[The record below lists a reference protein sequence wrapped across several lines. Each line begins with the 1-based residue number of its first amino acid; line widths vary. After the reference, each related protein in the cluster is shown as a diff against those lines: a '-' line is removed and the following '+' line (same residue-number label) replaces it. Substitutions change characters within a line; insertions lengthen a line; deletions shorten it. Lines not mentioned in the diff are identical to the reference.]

1 MVRGDRAQKQGPFYR
16 ETHLSWCER
25 WGEGEEGGTEGEE
38 KKDIVW
44 LGSKAV
50 FLSVQTFLLKNI
62 PQVQYLLWSTKLPN
76 VLISTANAAGKQ
88 EDRV

>member
-1 MVRGDRAQKQGPFYR
+1 MRDGRGDWEKRQ
-16 ETHLSWCER
+16 TNR
-25 WGEGEEGGTEGEE
+25 WRGKEG
-38 KKDIVW
+38 K
-44 LGSKAV
+44 SAV
-50 FLSVQTFLLKNI
+50 GLESCYSFCPDFFFFFLLKNI